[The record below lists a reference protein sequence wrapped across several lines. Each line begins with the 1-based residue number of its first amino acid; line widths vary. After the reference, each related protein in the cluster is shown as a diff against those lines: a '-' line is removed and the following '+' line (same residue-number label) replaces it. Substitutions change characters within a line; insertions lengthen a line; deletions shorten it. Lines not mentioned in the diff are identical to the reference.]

1 MVTYRC
7 FLPSRVWKTQHFGK
21 GFTRVSVF
29 SSKPLTPVL
38 HISTLACS
46 EFLILQKVSTK
57 YFHTVAFPQRSCIR
71 VHKKTESMG
80 KRFIPGSG
88 SRDSGAWKS
97 CHLPSRSWRPRT
109 GGDGIIPFRGLK
121 PGAPCQR
128 AGDEDRELA
137 LPPPF
142 CSIQALN

>member
-1 MVTYRC
+1 M
-7 FLPSRVWKTQHFGK
+7 
-21 GFTRVSVF
+21 
-29 SSKPLTPVL
+29 
-38 HISTLACS
+38 
-46 EFLILQKVSTK
+46 STK

-88 SRDSGAWKS
+88 SHDSGAWKS

-109 GGDGIIPFRGLK
+109 GGDGIIPFRGLR

-128 AGDEDRELA
+128 AGEEDRGPSSTILFYPSPQLIGCCPPVLGRVIFTQPSDSHADFFQKELHRCPH
-137 LPPPF
+137 L
-142 CSIQALN
+142 C